1 MENGSTHQSA
11 MTGRQS
17 HSATSLVPGHAA
29 GKVVFS
35 ETPLSFLMGVDLKTG
50 NIMDLHHPL
59 NGTCLS
65 GCILVIPCG
74 RGSCSASG
82 AIVELLLN
90 GCAPA
95 ALIFQQPE
103 PLLTLGVLI
112 AKEMFQLSIP
122 VLMVNDTAVWNMLSQ
137 ADTANISSGT
147 MEVVL
152 KHGGSSQSD
161 LTPCEQR
168 SLELSSA
175 DRAALNG
182 ANGEAARIAMEMIAS
197 YAAIQGATSLIDV
210 KQVHIDACIFVG
222 QNSVLIP
229 EKLVSLDAKLAV
241 PTTCNSL
248 SADMQRWRELGAD
261 PDLSIAASKIGELYM
276 AMGAQQ
282 SFTCA
287 PYLLDTQPEK
297 GEQIGWAE
305 SNAVVFAN
313 SVLGARTQKYPDYL
327 DVFIAITGRAPLAGC
342 HLDAGRVPTMV
353 IAVPPILEYD
363 DIFFPLLGYYI
374 GHLVGSR
381 IPFITGLEDMKPS
394 IADLKGFGAG
404 FATSSSSPMFHIRGI
419 TPEAEDHNSIAA
431 QLPCIAT
438 RPDELLSTWKRLSSA
453 RNTSVDIIAL
463 GNPHFALSEFEQ
475 LALLCKDR
483 KKTSNVNFMVTT
495 NRDVYLKAL
504 KRGFLD
510 QLKLFGAR
518 IITDTCWCMI
528 EEPVISPEA
537 KTIMTNSSKYAH
549 YGPGMVKKD
558 FYFASLEV
566 CVETACTGRIPAD
579 RKPPFL
585 EK

>member
-1 MENGSTHQSA
+1 MENAGPHQSA
-11 MTGRQS
+11 MAGKESQS
-17 HSATSLVPGHAA
+17 VTSLVPGRAA

-35 ETPLSFLMGVDLKTG
+35 DTPLSFLMGVDLKTG
-50 NIMDLHHPL
+50 NIIDLHHPL
-59 NGTCLS
+59 RGTCLS

-112 AKEMFQLSIP
+112 AKEMFQISIP
-122 VLMVNDTAVWNMLSQ
+122 VLMLNDTALWNALSR
-137 ADTANISSGT
+137 ADAANISSDT
-147 MEVVL
+147 MEVMP
-152 KHGGSSQSD
+152 KGGGSSQFD
-161 LTPCEQR
+161 IIPCER
-168 SLELSSA
+168 SNVELSSA

-182 ANGEAARIAMEMIAS
+182 ENGEAARIAMEMIVS
-197 YAAIQGATSLIDV
+197 FAAIQGATSLIDI
-210 KQVHIDACIFVG
+210 KQVHIDACIYVG
-222 QNSVLIP
+222 QNSILIP
-229 EKLVSLDAKLAV
+229 KKLVSLGAKLAV

-248 SADMQRWRELGAD
+248 SADLQRWRELGAD
-261 PDLSIAASKIGELYM
+261 ADLSIAASKIGDLYM

-287 PYLLDTQPEK
+287 PYLLDTQPKK

-327 DVFIAITGRAPLAGC
+327 DVFIAITGRAPLSGC
-342 HLDAGRVPTMV
+342 HLDAGRVPTAV
-353 IAVPPILEYD
+353 IAVPRISEYD
-363 DIFFPLLGYYI
+363 DIFFPLLGYHI

-381 IPFITGLEDMKPS
+381 IPLITGMEGMKPS

-404 FATSSSSPMFHIRGI
+404 FATSSSSPMFHICGI
-419 TPEAEDHNSIAA
+419 TPEADDHTSMIA
-431 QLPCIAT
+431 QLPCIYIQSN
-438 RPDELLSTWKRLSSA
+438 ELLSTWRRLNSA
-453 RNTSVDIIAL
+453 TSTSVDMVAL
-463 GNPHFALSEFEQ
+463 GNPHFALGEFEQ
-475 LALLCKDR
+475 LAVLCKGR
-483 KKTSNVNFMVTT
+483 KKASKVNFMVTT
-495 NRDVYLKAL
+495 NRDAYQKAL

-510 QLKLFGAR
+510 ELELFGAR

-528 EEPVISPEA
+528 EEPVIPPEA

-549 YGPGMVKKD
+549 YGPGMVNKG
-558 FYFASLEV
+558 FYFASLEA
-566 CVETACTGRIPAD
+566 CVMTACTGQVPVD

-585 EK
+585 AK